1 MDRRKL
7 SGPFDRMLGFV
18 VRLIVGI
25 EQRERQGV
33 LVGDLN
39 ISHKGIDKYW
49 KNRSILVDDILQ
61 DPDEA

>member
-39 ISHKGIDKYW
+39 ISHK
-49 KNRSILVDDILQ
+49 RALTSIGRIEVYL
-61 DPDEA
+61 